1 MGSRKNCLCCVSVV
15 RREGPIQNE
24 MIEDTLLVDRADP
37 DEVIQSVDKDD
48 TEGEDWEWV
57 EEEVWIEEDCIE
69 GEADCLCSSDEVNSP
84 YEIPSL
90 PAFLKRLYHFD

>member
-1 MGSRKNCLCCVSVV
+1 MSVV

-57 EEEVWIEEDCIE
+57 EEEVWNGVKDNCYFEYDLQSRRA
-69 GEADCLCSSDEVNSP
+69 GT
-84 YEIPSL
+84 
-90 PAFLKRLYHFD
+90 K